1 MLELEK
7 YRGVMSDG
15 TENWCKIWRKLTCA
29 LNFDRLKISDF
40 ILDSKM
46 VELNQNKNLKQLG
59 RPDAMS
65 KLYFSLEIKE

>member
-1 MLELEK
+1 ML
-7 YRGVMSDG
+7 S
-15 TENWCKIWRKLTCA
+15 
-29 LNFDRLKISDF
+29 NFDRLKISDF